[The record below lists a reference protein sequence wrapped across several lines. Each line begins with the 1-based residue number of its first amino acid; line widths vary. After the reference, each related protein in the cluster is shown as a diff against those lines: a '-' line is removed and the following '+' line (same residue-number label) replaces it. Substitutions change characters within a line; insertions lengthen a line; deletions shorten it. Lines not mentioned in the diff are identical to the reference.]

1 MRIQLELITTFG
13 IFKSH
18 VVDLDDA
25 KIDNF
30 QEMSKEYYKK
40 GLEMDLEDGA
50 FAVFSPEVVKNS
62 IFKINKNV

>member
-13 IFKSH
+13 IFKSN
-18 VVDLDDA
+18 VVDLDDK

-40 GLEMDLEDGA
+40 GLEMDLEDGS

>member
-13 IFKSH
+13 IFKSQI
-18 VVDLDDA
+18 VDLNDS

-50 FAVFSPEVVKNS
+50 FAVFSPEVIKNS

>member
-18 VVDLDDA
+18 VVYLDDT

>member
-13 IFKSH
+13 IFKSQI
-18 VVDLDDA
+18 VDLNDS
-25 KIDNF
+25 KIGNF

-50 FAVFSPEVVKNS
+50 FAVFSPEVIKNS
-62 IFKINKNV
+62 IFKISKNV

>member
-13 IFKSH
+13 IFKSQI
-18 VVDLDDA
+18 VDLNDS

-50 FAVFSPEVVKNS
+50 FAVFSPEVIKNS
-62 IFKINKNV
+62 IFKISKNV

>member
-13 IFKSH
+13 IFKSQI
-18 VVDLDDA
+18 VDLNDS

-50 FAVFSPEVVKNS
+50 FVVFSPEVIKNS
-62 IFKINKNV
+62 IFKISKNV